1 MAFTQAQIDA
11 LEKAIAEGTTR
22 VKYQDREVTY
32 RSLEEMLQILSMMK
46 NSLDPTSGQ
55 IKVIRPE
62 FSKGL
67 S

>member
-1 MAFTQAQIDA
+1 MFTQAQIEA
-11 LEKAIAEGTTR
+11 LEKAIAEGTLR

-32 RSLEEMLQILSMMK
+32 RSLEEMLEILSLMK
-46 NSLDPTSGQ
+46 KSK
-55 IKVIRPE
+55 IKVIHPE

>member
-32 RSLEEMLQILSMMK
+32 RSLEEMMQILNMMK
-46 NSLDPTSGQ
+46 KSLGLIFGQ
-55 IKVIRPE
+55 IKVIKPE
-62 FSKGL
+62 FDKGL
-67 S
+67 

>member
-1 MAFTQAQIDA
+1 MAFTQSQIDA

-22 VKYQDREVTY
+22 VRYQDREVTY
-32 RSLEEMLQILSMMK
+32 RSLEEMMQILNMMK
-46 NSLDPTSGQ
+46 KPLDPDAGQ

-67 S
+67 

>member
-1 MAFTQAQIDA
+1 MPFTQAQIEA
-11 LEKAIAEGTTR
+11 LEKAIAEGTLR

-32 RSLEEMLQILSMMK
+32 RSLEEMLQILNIMK
-46 NSLDPTSGQ
+46 KSK
-55 IKVIRPE
+55 IKVIYSE

>member
-32 RSLEEMLQILSMMK
+32 RYLEEMMQILNMMK
-46 NSLDPTSGQ
+46 KSLGLTSGQ
-55 IKVIRPE
+55 IKVIKPE
-62 FSKGL
+62 FDKGL
-67 S
+67 